1 VITHIKT
8 VAVYVEDQARAL
20 DFYTTKL
27 GFEVRRTE
35 AMGAHARC
43 IELAPQGAETCVV
56 IYPRSMMPQWEQLKP
71 SIVFACQDIMATYA
85 LLKSRGVDF
94 IEEPKK
100 MAWGRFARFRDP
112 DGNEFVLTSPLQ
124 SGDA

>member
-1 VITHIKT
+1 MITHIKT

-27 GFEVRRTE
+27 GFEIRRTE
-35 AMGAHARC
+35 PMRPQARW

-56 IYPRSMMPQWEQLKP
+56 VYPRSMMPRWEQLKP
-71 SIVFACQDIMATYA
+71 SIVFACDDITVTYQ
-85 LLKSRGVDF
+85 LLESRGVDF
-94 IEEPKK
+94 IEAPKE
-100 MAWGRFARFRDP
+100 MAWGRFARFRDL
-112 DGNEFVLTSPLQ
+112 DGNEFVLTAPLQ